1 MNENL
6 RIENKNNLY
15 RVNGTIGNEITPTL
29 SDLIVQYYSENGKK
43 LSSSYKN
50 YSYKIGYIENDN
62 GEVTDEQYLR
72 VFIKEKDKINMF
84 TEVAHGTIKSVETL
98 PNGRID
104 RTELYYD
111 TINGKQTM
119 IEFTIYYENGQTYSL
134 HVQPDS
140 PKPEIIA
147 EMFQYLTNETVY
159 E

>member
-6 RIENKNNLY
+6 RVENKNNLY
-15 RVNGTIGNEITPTL
+15 RVNGTLGNEITPTL

-43 LSSSYKN
+43 LSSSYEN
-50 YSYKIGYIENDN
+50 YSHVSGHMENDN
-62 GEVTDEQYLR
+62 GEVTGDYYLR

-84 TEVAHGTIKSVETL
+84 TEVTHSTVKSVETL

-104 RTELYYD
+104 RTEVYYD
-111 TINGKQTM
+111 TVNEKQTM
-119 IEFTIYYENGQTYSL
+119 VDFTIYYENGQTYSL

-140 PKPEIIA
+140 NRPEIIA
-147 EMFQYLTNETVY
+147 QMFQYLTDEKVY